1 MHRVRLP
8 NLRPLTEAETLAE
21 PTSPGRDTGIDVFVA
36 RQPIF
41 RRDREVY
48 GYELLYRGGTDNAF
62 DGTEASIAT
71 ARVIANSFLTIG
83 AERILNGKAAFINFD
98 ATLLTLAYAA
108 LLPPQSAVVEILE
121 QTDPTPEVLSACK
134 GLSAQGYTLA
144 LDDST
149 TVESITP
156 WLDVVNIVKVD
167 FRATD
172 ETARAALLSACKA
185 RKIRTVAEK
194 LETQAEFESAASL
207 GYDYF
212 QGYFFARPTIITG
225 RTIPDAEMALLQL
238 LREASQADVDFERV
252 EKVLQCNAALVY
264 KLLRY
269 INSPLFAWQG
279 KIKSVRHAMAL
290 LGQEEL
296 RKWICLL
303 LVAGL
308 GHDAIPEL
316 LTKCLVRARFAE
328 LLAPKMG
335 SHKSS
340 AFLLGL
346 LSHLDA
352 LLRCPMEQALAGLK
366 LEDGI
371 ANALLG
377 RSKDVLG
384 HLYTLVEAYE
394 HADQLRLHAIAQDF
408 HFNAAYVRDAY
419 FTAVTWADQA
429 SKT

>member
-1 MHRVRLP
+1 MIDTQLP
-8 NLRPLTEAETLAE
+8 A
-21 PTSPGRDTGIDVFVA
+21 SPEVAADIFVA

-41 RRDREVY
+41 RRNREVH
-48 GYELLYRGGTDNAF
+48 GYELLYRADTNNAF
-62 DGTEASIAT
+62 DGTPADVAT

-83 AERILNGKAAFINFD
+83 SHRLLNGKAAFINFD

-108 LLPPQSAVVEILE
+108 LLPAPSTIVEILE
-121 QTDPTPEVLSACK
+121 HTDPSSEVLAACQ
-134 GLSAQGYTLA
+134 GLKAHGYTLA
-144 LDDST
+144 LDDCTSVGT
-149 TVESITP
+149 LRP
-156 WLDVVNIVKVD
+156 WLDVVNIVNVD

-172 ETARAALLSACKA
+172 EATRAEILGACKA
-185 RKIRTVAEK
+185 RKIQILAEK
-194 LETQAEFESAASL
+194 LETHAEFESAAAR
-207 GYDYF
+207 GYDYY

-225 RTIPDAEMALLQL
+225 RKIPDAQVALLQL
-238 LREASQADVDFERV
+238 LREASRGDVDFDRV
-252 EKVLQCNAALVY
+252 EKILQCNAALVY

-269 INSPLFAWQG
+269 INSAAFVWET
-279 KIKSVRHAMAL
+279 KIKTVRHAMAL

-303 LVAGL
+303 LVAGI

-352 LLRCPMEQALAGLK
+352 LLKCPMEQALAQLN
-366 LEDGI
+366 LEDAIG
-371 ANALLG
+371 NALLG
-377 RSKDVLG
+377 RSQDSFG
-384 HLYTLVEAYE
+384 HLYALVEAYE
-394 HADQLRLHAIAQDF
+394 QADQLRLHAIAQDF
-408 HFNAAYVRDAY
+408 HLNAAAVRDAY

-429 SKT
+429 SKA